1 MVAGLGF
8 AHYFKQEFAEAA
20 RHLGRA
26 ASLRPAGTALLNALG
41 EAREQSGDL
50 EAARAAF
57 ERSLALEPDQ
67 KVIEERLALI
77 RARLP

>member
-20 RHLGRA
+20 RYLGRA
-26 ASLRPAGTALLNALG
+26 ASLRPAGTALFNALG
-41 EAREQSGDL
+41 EAHEKSGDL

-57 ERSLALEPDQ
+57 ERSLALEPGQ
-67 KVIEERLALI
+67 EIIEERLASI
-77 RARLP
+77 RAKLP